1 MSHLDPRTSLRES
14 EVKRIL
20 DDHNVADSMPDAFA
34 DIDKVTRSY
43 IPAANMPARLEVPSK
58 GHCAEEKSIAI
69 KPGGGVA
76 EVVAP

>member
-1 MSHLDPRTSLRES
+1 
-14 EVKRIL
+14 
-20 DDHNVADSMPDAFA
+20 MPDAFA

-58 GHCAEEKSIAI
+58 GHCAEGKSTTTT
-69 KPGGGVA
+69 PGRGVA